1 MSTET
6 KTAGSSGSP
15 ASSINTE
22 SIRAV
27 AKKDFQ
33 DAVRSWL
40 FWGLSAFF
48 FTLMAALAGFL
59 TWANPDEFTTISF
72 IALVSQV
79 CKLIIPLIALLLGWK
94 AIAGERETGSI
105 KVLLSLPHSRKDVLL
120 GKLLGRT
127 AVLSLSLVIG
137 FLIAMVA
144 VAFAVSEFSFP
155 AYVAFLAMTI
165 VYGLAYMSI
174 AVSLSSLTR
183 STTMAG
189 AAMFGVFV
197 LFYIVWNSIRTAL
210 GLLMR
215 RGYIEGVS
223 YTTTNFVGQQIEPT
237 RLPDWA
243 LFIDM
248 IDPGN
253 AYQNTI
259 TLFSSL
265 SSNRIGTSFNEAAFP
280 NGFPFFLQDWFSLLI
295 LLFWIAV
302 PLAVALYRFDRVD
315 I

>member
-259 TLFSSL
+259 TLFSAL
-265 SSNRIGTSFNEAAFP
+265 SSNRIGTSYNEAAFP
-280 NGFPFFLQDWFSLLI
+280 DGLPFFLQDWFSLLI